1 MASSSSCHGE
11 AAKLPDEPTPR
22 YSDEEVETVAMVLAN
37 FDRYMLGSNMWLAL
51 NPTEGFTLHHPEQTL
66 AVRLAPLLRYGPES
80 LDTLLQEAG
89 IKSKSILQLTKTLQ
103 HKRLDGTP
111 LLIAK
116 RDSLRYGRVHCLLF
130 GAADPASSPDNQ
142 LDEPGSPA
150 SPIANTHRALEALLR
165 SKTLRSAGPAAS
177 AAPPDTLRTPVPLLL
192 TAPPPRTQPRQT
204 LRHILDA
211 LAVPRP
217 HCDAS
222 GACLPASLL
231 DYSFTVGLE
240 HMSAGSSK
248 RRQLLQA
255 AAAVTHWAL
264 AALAPEPM
272 VTAAALTEPPKRAGT
287 DPMRTALSTSKPPT
301 GRRLMQ
307 LLSESHL
314 AQSLVR
320 AYICAE
326 QRGEKVSVKAQIL
339 APLTTQYS
347 LRVFNECFVDGP
359 SSVQVQC
366 KRRARRHSPPPAD
379 TPRQRP
385 RRRG

>member
-1 MASSSSCHGE
+1 MASSSSCHGK

-51 NPTEGFTLHHPEQTL
+51 NPTDGFTLHHPEQTL

-177 AAPPDTLRTPVPLLL
+177 AAPPHARPTSSDSTAASHPAAPDASPHPRCACRA
-192 TAPPPRTQPRQT
+192 APP
-204 LRHILDA
+204 LRCERR
-211 LAVPRP
+211 V
-217 HCDAS
+217 
-222 GACLPASLL
+222 PASL
-231 DYSFTVGLE
+231 V
-240 HMSAGSSK
+240 A
-248 RRQLLQA
+248 RLLLHSGTRTHVSGVIEAPSA
-255 AAAVTHWAL
+255 AA
-264 AALAPEPM
+264 
-272 VTAAALTEPPKRAGT
+272 
-287 DPMRTALSTSKPPT
+287 
-301 GRRLMQ
+301 GRRCGDPLG
-307 LLSESHL
+307 SG
-314 AQSLVR
+314 R
-320 AYICAE
+320 ARA
-326 QRGEKVSVKAQIL
+326 RA
-339 APLTTQYS
+339 
-347 LRVFNECFVDGP
+347 DGHG
-359 SSVQVQC
+359 
-366 KRRARRHSPPPAD
+366 RRAH
-379 TPRQRP
+379 
-385 RRRG
+385 